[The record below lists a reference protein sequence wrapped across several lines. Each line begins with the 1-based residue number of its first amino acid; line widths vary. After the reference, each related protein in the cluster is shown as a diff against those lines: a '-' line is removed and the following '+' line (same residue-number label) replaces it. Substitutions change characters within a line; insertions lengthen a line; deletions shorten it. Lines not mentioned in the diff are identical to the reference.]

1 VATSTD
7 IAREAGVSQ
16 ATVSRV
22 LNADPRVAART
33 RARVLQV
40 MERLQYTP
48 NAIARG
54 LVTNR
59 TGLVGVVVSDIMN
72 PFYPQFLE
80 AIASQLGDHGRKML
94 LFNAAGQ
101 SEEAD
106 ENYTR
111 VLLEQRVDGIIFTS
125 AVRDS
130 GLVQRLVERQFP
142 VVLTNRYTE
151 GVPCDM
157 AIGDNEAGAAAAAQ
171 HLLGLGH
178 ERIAVIAG
186 HPHASTS
193 YDRLEGFRAT
203 LAAAGHVLDDVLVR
217 AADFNPDAAMAEAVE
232 LLSAPDPPTAI
243 FCLNDVM
250 AFGVLN
256 AVKTLG
262 LSAPADVSVIG
273 FDDIWMAS
281 WEIFQLTTVHQPLT
295 EMARASVDLLVE
307 RLAAPE
313 RSPRKLVF
321 PSRLVVR
328 ATTGPV
334 PERRRDR

>member
-1 VATSTD
+1 MATSTD

-80 AIASQLGDHGRKML
+80 AIASQLGEHGRKML

-106 ENYTR
+106 ENHTR
-111 VLLEQRVDGIIFTS
+111 MLLEQRVDGIIFTS
-125 AVRDS
+125 AIRDS
-130 GLVQRLVERQFP
+130 SLVQGLVERQFP

-178 ERIAVIAG
+178 DRIAVITG

-193 YDRLEGFRAT
+193 YDRLEGFRAA
-203 LAAAGHVLDDVLVR
+203 LASAGHVLDDELVR
-217 AADFNPDAAMAEAVE
+217 EAHFNPDAATAQAME
-232 LLSAPDPPTAI
+232 LLALPEPPTAI

-250 AFGVLN
+250 AFGALN
-256 AVKTLG
+256 ATKALG
-262 LSAPADVSVIG
+262 LSVPADVSVIG
-273 FDDIWMAS
+273 FDDIWMAA
-281 WEIFQLTTVHQPLT
+281 WEMFQLTTVHQPLT

-307 RLAAPE
+307 RLADPE

-321 PSRLVVR
+321 PSSLVVR
-328 ATTGPV
+328 ESTGPAR
-334 PERRRDR
+334 ERPAS